1 MTAPA
6 VSVCSVTSF
15 PGATEPG
22 TGLAVTASQTGRS
35 FVVSPTA
42 TWVAAVREVPSRE
55 KVNWPAPGS
64 LPLKVRVA
72 LPFSSVSTEVG
83 TLNRWEVLDA
93 T

>member
-22 TGLAVTASQTGRS
+22 TGLAVTSAQADKTS
-35 FVVSPTA
+35 VVSPTA

-55 KVNWPAPGS
+55 KVSWPTPGN
-64 LPLKVRVA
+64 LPLRVRVA
-72 LPFSSVSTEVG
+72 LPSSSVVTWVTVALFCFTS
-83 TLNRWEVLDA
+83 NK
-93 T
+93 